1 MRKSIS
7 SGKFGR
13 VCDMPDTELLLAT
26 LVLNRP
32 QLTMWHN
39 GIRVEG
45 EQELQVSLIARH
57 NGFYYFPYKDWR
69 SNEKHYRTN
78 SLPSYIG
85 VITGITLLKNRGGR
99 VEITRPL
106 ANTKLF
112 TAKVE
117 LL

>member
-1 MRKSIS
+1 MRKCIS
-7 SGKFGR
+7 SGKFKR
-13 VCDMPDTELLLAT
+13 ICDMPGTELLIAT

-32 QLTMWHN
+32 QLTMWHS

-45 EQELQVSLIARH
+45 EQELQVTLMARH
-57 NGFYYFPYKDWR
+57 RGFYYFPYKDWLG
-69 SNEKHYRTN
+69 NEKHYRTN

-85 VITGITLLKNRGGR
+85 VITGLTLLKNRGGR

-106 ANTKLF
+106 ASTKLF
-112 TAKVE
+112 SAKIE